1 MVAVFGC
8 PNTKEKE
15 QPFKCDNYRTL
26 SLICHV
32 IKVMLKVLQCRLS
45 AAAEDILV
53 EEQVGFREGC
63 SMVEHMFSI
72 RMLMEKHLLRG

>member
-1 MVAVFGC
+1 MFAVWLF
-8 PNTKEKE
+8 
-15 QPFKCDNYRTL
+15 QYQRKCDNYRTI

-32 IKVMLKVLQCRLS
+32 SKVMLKVLQCRLS
-45 AAAEDILV
+45 ATEDILV